1 MAIRIDTYYENNKDL
16 SVEEIDT
23 KISELEAWLNSDERR
38 EFEESPKN
46 KPITQVID
54 SDNPIQD
61 KETELEIL
69 NKIKSEKQK

>member
-16 SVEEIDT
+16 SIEEIDT
-23 KISELEAWLNSDERR
+23 KISELEAWLNSDKRR
-38 EFEESPKN
+38 EFEESQKN
-46 KPITQVID
+46 TPITQVID

>member
-16 SVEEIDT
+16 SIEEIDT

-38 EFEESPKN
+38 KFEESQKN

-54 SDNPIQD
+54 SDNPIQV
-61 KETELEIL
+61 KETDLEIL
-69 NKIKSEKQK
+69 NKIKSEKEK